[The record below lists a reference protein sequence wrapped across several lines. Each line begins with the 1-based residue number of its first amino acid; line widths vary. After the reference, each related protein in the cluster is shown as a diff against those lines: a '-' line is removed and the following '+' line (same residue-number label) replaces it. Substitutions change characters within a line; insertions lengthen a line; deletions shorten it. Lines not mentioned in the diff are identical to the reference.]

1 MSKSTFSSEYA
12 VFRETI
18 KDVRLRANLTQTDLA
33 TRLGRPQSYVSKF
46 EAGER
51 RLDFVETMAI
61 CNAIGLSLEDF
72 VSELMLR
79 LRQKQKGR
87 STQSRQGAGK

>member
-1 MSKSTFSSEYA
+1 MSKSTFSAEYS

-18 KDVRLRANLTQTDLA
+18 KDVRLRAELTQTDLA
-33 TRLGRPQSYVSKF
+33 TRLERPQSYVSKF

-51 RLDFVETMAI
+51 RLDFIETMAI
-61 CNAIGLSLEDF
+61 CDAIGLSLQDF
-72 VSELMLR
+72 VSELTSR

-87 STQSRQGAGK
+87 SPQSRRGAGK